1 MEAGVFGELS
11 HYGNLYQKETNSSLP
26 NDSRHDYDSCHTS
39 YFTLDIGEIK

>member
-26 NDSRHDYDSCHTS
+26 NDSRHDLIHV
-39 YFTLDIGEIK
+39 TLVTLL